1 MIGYFSKKINNKK
14 GFTLIELI
22 IVIAIIAI
30 LMIIAV
36 PRFAGFTDRAEDR
49 MAESNLEMVQNLVA
63 VYRAENGTFPAS
75 ADFAAL
81 IAHFLSLDYIDTATA
96 ADLSLNTNWKN
107 DTIATYAP
115 STGDVVDP

>member
-49 MAESNLEMVQNLVA
+49 MAESNLEMVQNLV
-63 VYRAENGTFPAS
+63 
-75 ADFAAL
+75 
-81 IAHFLSLDYIDTATA
+81 
-96 ADLSLNTNWKN
+96 
-107 DTIATYAP
+107 
-115 STGDVVDP
+115 